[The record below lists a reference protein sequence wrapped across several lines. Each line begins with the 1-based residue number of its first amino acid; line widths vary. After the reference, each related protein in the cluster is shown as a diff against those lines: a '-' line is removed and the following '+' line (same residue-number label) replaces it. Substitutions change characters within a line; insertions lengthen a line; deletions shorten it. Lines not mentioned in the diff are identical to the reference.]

1 MGSRVSKKKAQ
12 IKQPSLWIERLS
24 KAASDMTNQTK
35 EMMVGA
41 WEELDTRRR
50 REILSIFLIASAL
63 ISLLALLT
71 YSPED
76 LAAYSYSGNAGQTE
90 RPIHNWVGKP
100 GALLAYSIIFMFGAA
115 GYSLPA
121 LLLLWGIDRIRSGA
135 YAPLRKVRI
144 LGCLILLITLS
155 SFMGLLTELLNPA
168 LGDEQAWHVC
178 GAMGFLLKDSEP
190 QELIEAIRNAYKGQ
204 PTLHPNIARKML
216 RELGRAS
223 ADVPIPDPLTD
234 RETEVLRLLS
244 KGFDNQEIAEKL
256 FVAEVTVRTHV
267 SRILR
272 KLQLANRVQA
282 TLYAL
287 KNGLSS
293 LDDESKG

>member
-1 MGSRVSKKKAQ
+1 MSDQPIRVLVVDDHPIVISGTRAFLEEVED
-12 IKQPSLWIERLS
+12 INVIGEAYNGVMAIEAFKQLKPDVTLMDLIMPEMDGIE
-24 KAASDMTNQTK
+24 A
-35 EMMVGA
+35 
-41 WEELDTRRR
+41 
-50 REILSIFLIASAL
+50 
-63 ISLLALLT
+63 
-71 YSPED
+71 
-76 LAAYSYSGNAGQTE
+76 
-90 RPIHNWVGKP
+90 
-100 GALLAYSIIFMFGAA
+100 
-115 GYSLPA
+115 
-121 LLLLWGIDRIRSGA
+121 IR
-135 YAPLRKVRI
+135 
-144 LGCLILLITLS
+144 LITEDEPEAKILVLT
-155 SFMGLLTELLNPA
+155 SFITDDKVFPA
-168 LGDEQAWHVC
+168 IKA

-190 QELIEAIRNAYKGQ
+190 QELIDAIRNAYKGQ

-223 ADVPIPDPLTD
+223 ADKPIPDPLTD

-287 KNGLSS
+287 KKGLSS
-293 LDDESKG
+293 LDDESSGEIQ